1 MPQLGKISGSRFKAM
16 MTSGRKKDEVFG
28 ATALTLAKR
37 IAFERAGY
45 ILEDDN
51 FVSAAMQWGI
61 DHEAEAIQALEE
73 AELLDVHSQQ
83 VWQQHP
89 DFENVGVTPDGLI
102 GEDAVLEVKCP
113 NTDNHIDN
121 ILFGS
126 QIELYKYQLQGS
138 LWVTGRQRC
147 YFVSY
152 DPRVKVK
159 LSVHQVERDDDL
171 IAEMQGRYLH
181 FETEIKKI
189 QEML

>member
-16 MTSGRKKDEVFG
+16 MTSGRKKDQVFG

-45 ILEDDN
+45 ILEEDN
-51 FVSAAMQWGI
+51 YVSAAMQWGI
-61 DHEAEAIQALEE
+61 DHEDEAIQALEE

-138 LWVTGRQRC
+138 LWVTGRKRC

-159 LSVHQVERDDDL
+159 LAVHQVERDDDL

-181 FETEIKKI
+181 FEAEIKKI

>member
-1 MPQLGKISGSRFKAM
+1 LWV
-16 MTSGRKKDEVFG
+16 TGRK
-28 ATALTLAKR
+28 R
-37 IAFERAGY
+37 CY
-45 ILEDDN
+45 
-51 FVSAAMQWGI
+51 FVSYDPRVKVKLA
-61 DHEAEAIQALEE
+61 
-73 AELLDVHSQQ
+73 VHQ
-83 VWQQHP
+83 VER
-89 DFENVGVTPDGLI
+89 DDGLI

-138 LWVTGRQRC
+138 LWVTGRKRC

-159 LSVHQVERDDDL
+159 LAVHQVERDDDL

-181 FETEIKKI
+181 FEAEIKKI